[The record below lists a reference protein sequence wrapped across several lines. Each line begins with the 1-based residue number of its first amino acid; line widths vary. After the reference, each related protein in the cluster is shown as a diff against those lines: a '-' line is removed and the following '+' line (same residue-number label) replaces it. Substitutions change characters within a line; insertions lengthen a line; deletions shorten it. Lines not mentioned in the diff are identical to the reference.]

1 MTVKDEARQM
11 IAGFEGFCANSY
23 QCPASVWT
31 VGYGHTGPDVYPGMT
46 VTRAH
51 ADALLD
57 SDMTIADEAVRRCCP
72 NATEHQR
79 WAMVSLAFNIG
90 VNAFAGS
97 TVARLHARGDF
108 IGASRAFGMWN
119 KATVDGR
126 LQELP
131 GLTRRRAAEAAFYLT
146 PDEAVEPQTM
156 PQAVDPPKT
165 VSKTAIAGSVSI
177 AAGAASIAD
186 QMDQVQ
192 PLLDG
197 VATAGASVQSIA
209 RLGAVALSIIALG
222 AVGFMLVRYIIK
234 ARRGDVVI
242 R

>member
-1 MTVKDEARQM
+1 MTVKDKARQM
-11 IAGFEGFCANSY
+11 IAEFEGYCASATR
-23 QCPASVWT
+23 CPANVLT
-31 VGYGHTGPDVYPGMT
+31 IGHGHTGPDVYEGMT
-46 VTRAH
+46 ITKAH

-72 NATEHQR
+72 TATEHQR

-90 VNAFAGS
+90 NNAFAKS
-97 TVARLHARGDF
+97 TVARLHALGNYE
-108 IGASRAFGMWN
+108 GAARAFGMWN
-119 KATVDGR
+119 KATVNGR

-131 GLTRRRAAEAAFYLT
+131 GLTRRRAAETAFYLT
-146 PDEAVEPQTM
+146 PDAPEAVAM
-156 PQAVDPPKT
+156 PQAVEPPKT
-165 VSKTAIAGSVSI
+165 TSKTAT
-177 AAGAASIAD
+177 AGAIALSAGVASVAD
-186 QMDQVQ
+186 QMQGIQPILDQV
-192 PLLDG
+192 
-197 VATAGASVQSIA
+197 ATTGASVQSIA

>member
-11 IAGFEGFCANSY
+11 IAGFEGFCASAAP
-23 QCPASVWT
+23 CPAGVLT

-46 VTRAH
+46 VTREH

-57 SDMTIADEAVRRCCP
+57 SDMAVADAGVRRVCP
-72 NATEHQR
+72 DATEHQR

-97 TVARLHARGDF
+97 TVARLHAKGDYQ
-108 IGASRAFGMWN
+108 GAARAFGMWN
-119 KATVDGR
+119 KATVQGR

-131 GLTRRRAAEAAFYLT
+131 GLTRRRAAETAFYLT
-146 PDEAVEPQTM
+146 PDAPEAHVM
-156 PQAVDPPKT
+156 PQAVEPPKT
-165 VSKTAIAGSVSI
+165 VSKTAIAGAVSVS
-177 AAGAASIAD
+177 AGVASVAD
-186 QMDQVQ
+186 QMQSIQ
-192 PLLDG
+192 PLLDQ
-197 VATAGASVQSIA
+197 VATVGASVQSIA
-209 RLGAVALSIIALG
+209 RLSALALSVLALG
-222 AVGFMLVRYIIK
+222 AVGYMLVRYVMK

>member
-1 MTVKDEARQM
+1 MTVRDEARQM
-11 IAGFEGFCANSY
+11 IAGFEGFCASAAP
-23 QCPASVWT
+23 CPAGVLT

-46 VTRAH
+46 ITREHAEALLESDMLV
-51 ADALLD
+51 ADAG
-57 SDMTIADEAVRRCCP
+57 VRRVCP
-72 NATEHQR
+72 EATEHQR

-97 TVARLHARGDF
+97 TVARLHAKGDYQ
-108 IGASRAFGMWN
+108 GAARAFGMWN
-119 KATVDGR
+119 KATVQGR

-131 GLTRRRAAEAAFYLT
+131 GLTRRRAAETAFYLT
-146 PDEAVEPQTM
+146 PDVLEAQSM
-156 PQAVDPPKT
+156 PQAIEPPKT
-165 VSKTAIAGSVSI
+165 VSKTAIAGSVSV

-186 QMDQVQ
+186 QFNQVQ

-209 RLGAVALSIIALG
+209 RLGAIALSLLALG
-222 AVGFMLVRYIIK
+222 AVGYMLVRYIIK